1 MQKKDGYITINDLKM
16 YYKAYKKSF
25 NEKKNKNMSNYK
37 DKNITLGKV
46 LYNWYIENRK
56 ENEMNHKILGTGFDE
71 G

>member
-1 MQKKDGYITINDLKM
+1 M

-56 ENEMNHKILGTGFDE
+56 ENEINHKVYETDIDE